1 MITIVLPTINCSAQV
16 GDIVYFLSGDT
27 PTRVG
32 TVTAIGL
39 DADGNDILTIDE
51 NNPAGGQV
59 PLLGDY
65 ILFIKNQVINMNGLS
80 GYYADVV
87 FENNSKVKAELFAV
101 GSEVTESSK

>member
-32 TVTAIGL
+32 TVTAI
-39 DADGNDILTIDE
+39 
-51 NNPAGGQV
+51 GGQV